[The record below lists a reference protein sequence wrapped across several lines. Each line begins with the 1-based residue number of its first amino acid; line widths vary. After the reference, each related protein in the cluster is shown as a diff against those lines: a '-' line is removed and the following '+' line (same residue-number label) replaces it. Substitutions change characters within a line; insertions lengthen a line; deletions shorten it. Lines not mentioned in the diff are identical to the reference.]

1 MEDFFK
7 KVKDKFSDMQSEYRE
22 TVLNSH
28 IDSLV
33 GILQAIDNHIEYE
46 SELANNVGLK
56 QDILDKYDPVK
67 YIVEIDNKILRDINS
82 SESLCWGFYRK
93 AIFLDL
99 SKFKHVNEKIYS
111 ELLYRM
117 FEMSAKNKKTDVT
130 RFIRELYLYC
140 GKNEFAYAGESLLAQ
155 LKKYLQLAE
164 PYIIKTK
171 QSEDAKETRQSSESE
186 SETKT
191 ESEAKKDFF
200 AETKEDAYGAKLIS
214 DLLFKYDMSNAHD
227 LNKMYGKVGFAH
239 FFFCVLV
246 PFAAAVAVVIIME
259 YPYFK
264 YSPYL
269 HNLFLYAALGCV
281 AVGIISLMLFVYR
294 LSKLK
299 YLKKAIAKI
308 ATAAKIGEDYIYSA
322 LKDRYGKNL
331 KKLL

>member
-1 MEDFFK
+1 MKNFFK
-7 KVKDKFSDMQSEYRE
+7 EMKGTFSDMQSEHTE

-67 YIVEIDNKILRDINS
+67 YVVEIDNKILRKINS
-82 SESLCWGFYRK
+82 SDSLCWGFYRK

-117 FEMSAKNKKTDVT
+117 FEMSAKNKKIDVT

-239 FFFCVLV
+239 FFFCVLI
-246 PFAAAVAVVIIME
+246 PFAAAIVVIIME
-259 YPYFK
+259 DSCF
-264 YSPYL
+264 SPN
-269 HNLFLYAALGCV
+269 NLFLYAALGCV

>member
-1 MEDFFK
+1 MKNFFK
-7 KVKDKFSDMQSEYRE
+7 EMKGTFSDMQSEHTE

-67 YIVEIDNKILRDINS
+67 YVVEIDNKILRKINS
-82 SESLCWGFYRK
+82 SNSLCWGFYRK

-117 FEMSAKNKKTDVT
+117 FEMSAKNKKIDVT

-186 SETKT
+186 SETQSG
-191 ESEAKKDFF
+191 SEAKTDFF

-214 DLLFKYDMSNAHD
+214 DLLFKYSISNARD
-227 LNKMYGKVGFAH
+227 LNKMYAKIGFAH
-239 FFFCVLV
+239 FFFCVLI
-246 PFAAAVAVVIIME
+246 PFAAAIVVIILK
-259 YPYFK
+259 YSYFK
-264 YSPYL
+264 YRFFQ
-269 HNLFLYAALGCV
+269 NKFFLYAALGCV

>member
-1 MEDFFK
+1 MKNFFK
-7 KVKDKFSDMQSEYRE
+7 EMKGTFSDMQSEHTE

-56 QDILDKYDPVK
+56 QDILDKYDPLK
-67 YIVEIDNKILRDINS
+67 YVVEIDNKILRKINS
-82 SESLCWGFYRK
+82 SDSLCWGFYRK

-117 FEMSAKNKKTDVT
+117 FEMSAKNKKIDVT

-171 QSEDAKETRQSSESE
+171 QSEEAKENYRASESE

-191 ESEAKKDFF
+191 GSEAKTDFF

-214 DLLFKYDMSNAHD
+214 DLLFKYNISNARD
-227 LNKMYGKVGFAH
+227 LNKMYAKIGFAH

-246 PFAAAVAVVIIME
+246 PFAAAVAGFVCYLPLGILCLII
-259 YPYFK
+259 
-264 YSPYL
+264 
-269 HNLFLYAALGCV
+269 
-281 AVGIISLMLFVYR
+281 GIISLSGFVYR
-294 LSKLK
+294 LSKLE

>member
-22 TVLNSH
+22 TVLNSR
-28 IDSLV
+28 IDDLV
-33 GILQAIDNHIEYE
+33 GVLQAIDNHIEYE

-56 QDILDKYDPVK
+56 RDILDKYDPVK

-117 FEMSAKNKKTDVT
+117 FEMSAKNKKIDVT
-130 RFIRELYLYC
+130 CFIRELYLYC

-186 SETKT
+186 SETQSG
-191 ESEAKKDFF
+191 SEAKTDFF

-214 DLLFKYDMSNAHD
+214 DLLFKSSISNARD
-227 LNKMYGKVGFAH
+227 LNTMYAKIGFAH
-239 FFFCVLV
+239 FFFCVLI
-246 PFAAAVAVVIIME
+246 PFAAAVPGFVCFSPLGIACLIVGVV
-259 YPYFK
+259 
-264 YSPYL
+264 
-269 HNLFLYAALGCV
+269 
-281 AVGIISLMLFVYR
+281 SLSAFVYR
-294 LSKLK
+294 LSKLE

-308 ATAAKIGEDYIYSA
+308 ATAAKIGEDHIYSA

>member
-1 MEDFFK
+1 MKNFFK
-7 KVKDKFSDMQSEYRE
+7 EMKGTFSDMQSEHTE

-67 YIVEIDNKILRDINS
+67 YVVEIDNKILRKINS
-82 SESLCWGFYRK
+82 SDSLCWGFYRK

-117 FEMSAKNKKTDVT
+117 FEMSAKNKKIDVT

-227 LNKMYGKVGFAH
+227 LNKMCGKVGFAH

-246 PFAAAVAVVIIME
+246 PFAAAVPGFVYFWPLGITCLIVGVV
-259 YPYFK
+259 
-264 YSPYL
+264 
-269 HNLFLYAALGCV
+269 
-281 AVGIISLMLFVYR
+281 SLSAFVYR

>member
-7 KVKDKFSDMQSEYRE
+7 KVKDKFSDMQSEHTE

-67 YIVEIDNKILRDINS
+67 YVVEIDNKILKDINS

-99 SKFKHVNEKIYS
+99 RKFKHVNEKIYS

-186 SETKT
+186 SE
-191 ESEAKKDFF
+191 AKKDFF

-214 DLLFKYDMSNAHD
+214 DLLFKYDISNARD

-246 PFAAAVAVVIIME
+246 PFAAAIAVIIME
-259 YPYFK
+259 DSCF
-264 YSPYL
+264 SPN
-269 HNLFLYAALGCV
+269 NLFLYAALGCV
-281 AVGIISLMLFVYR
+281 AVAIISLMLFVYR

-322 LKDRYGKNL
+322 LKARYGKNL

>member
-1 MEDFFK
+1 MKNFFK
-7 KVKDKFSDMQSEYRE
+7 EMKGTFSDMQSEYTE

-56 QDILDKYDPVK
+56 QDILDKYDPLK
-67 YIVEIDNKILRDINS
+67 YVVEIDNKILRKINS
-82 SESLCWGFYRK
+82 SDSLCWGFYRK

-117 FEMSAKNKKTDVT
+117 FEMSAKNKKIDVT
-130 RFIRELYLYC
+130 RFIRELYFYC

-171 QSEDAKETRQSSESE
+171 QSEDAKENYRASESE

-191 ESEAKKDFF
+191 GSEAKTDFF

-214 DLLFKYDMSNAHD
+214 DLLFKYNISNARD
-227 LNKMYGKVGFAH
+227 LNKMYAKIGFAH

-246 PFAAAVAVVIIME
+246 PFAAAVAGFVCYLPLGILCLII
-259 YPYFK
+259 
-264 YSPYL
+264 
-269 HNLFLYAALGCV
+269 
-281 AVGIISLMLFVYR
+281 GIISLSGFVYR
-294 LSKLK
+294 LSKLE

>member
-1 MEDFFK
+1 MKNFFK
-7 KVKDKFSDMQSEYRE
+7 EMKGTFSDMQSEHTE

-67 YIVEIDNKILRDINS
+67 YVVEIDNKILRKINS
-82 SESLCWGFYRK
+82 SDSLCWGFYRK

-117 FEMSAKNKKTDVT
+117 FEMSAKNKKIDVT

-239 FFFCVLV
+239 FFFCVLI
-246 PFAAAVAVVIIME
+246 PFAAAIVVIIVE
-259 YPYFK
+259 DSCF
-264 YSPYL
+264 SPN
-269 HNLFLYAALGCV
+269 NLFLYAALGCV

>member
-1 MEDFFK
+1 MKNFFK
-7 KVKDKFSDMQSEYRE
+7 EMKGTFSDMQSEHTE

-67 YIVEIDNKILRDINS
+67 YVVEIDNKILRKINS
-82 SESLCWGFYRK
+82 SDSLCWGFYRK

-186 SETKT
+186 SETQSG
-191 ESEAKKDFF
+191 SEAKTDFF

-214 DLLFKYDMSNAHD
+214 DLLFKYSISNAHD
-227 LNKMYGKVGFAH
+227 LNTMYAKIGFAH

-246 PFAAAVAVVIIME
+246 PFVAAVPGFV
-259 YPYFK
+259 YFL
-264 YSPYL
+264 P
-269 HNLFLYAALGCV
+269 LGIACLI
-281 AVGIISLMLFVYR
+281 VGIVSLSAFVYR

>member
-22 TVLNSH
+22 TVLNSR
-28 IDSLV
+28 IDDLV
-33 GILQAIDNHIEYE
+33 GVLQAIDNHIEYE

-56 QDILDKYDPVK
+56 RDILDKYDPVK

-117 FEMSAKNKKTDVT
+117 FEMSAKNKKIDVT
-130 RFIRELYLYC
+130 CFIRELYLYC

-186 SETKT
+186 SETQSG
-191 ESEAKKDFF
+191 SEAKTDFF

-214 DLLFKYDMSNAHD
+214 DLLFKYSISNARD
-227 LNKMYGKVGFAH
+227 LNTMYAKIGFAH
-239 FFFCVLV
+239 FFFCVLI
-246 PFAAAVAVVIIME
+246 PFAAAVPGFVCFSPLGIACLIVGVV
-259 YPYFK
+259 
-264 YSPYL
+264 
-269 HNLFLYAALGCV
+269 
-281 AVGIISLMLFVYR
+281 SLSAFVYR
-294 LSKLK
+294 LSKLE

>member
-1 MEDFFK
+1 MKNFFK
-7 KVKDKFSDMQSEYRE
+7 EMKGTFSDMQSEHTE

-28 IDSLV
+28 IDSFV

-67 YIVEIDNKILRDINS
+67 YVVEIDNKILRKINS
-82 SESLCWGFYRK
+82 SDSLCWGFYRK

-99 SKFKHVNEKIYS
+99 SKFKRVNEKIYS

-117 FEMSAKNKKTDVT
+117 FEMSAKNKKIDVT

-239 FFFCVLV
+239 FFFCVLI
-246 PFAAAVAVVIIME
+246 PFAAAIVVIIME
-259 YPYFK
+259 DSCF
-264 YSPYL
+264 SPN
-269 HNLFLYAALGCV
+269 NLFLYAALGCV

>member
-1 MEDFFK
+1 MK
-7 KVKDKFSDMQSEYRE
+7 GTFSDMQSEHTE

-67 YIVEIDNKILRDINS
+67 YVVEIDNKILRKINS
-82 SESLCWGFYRK
+82 SNSLCWGFYRK

-186 SETKT
+186 SE
-191 ESEAKKDFF
+191 AKKDFF

-214 DLLFKYDMSNAHD
+214 DLLFKYDISNARD

-246 PFAAAVAVVIIME
+246 PFAAAIVVIIME
-259 YPYFK
+259 YSSFK
-264 YSPYL
+264 YRSFPGE
-269 HNLFLYAALGCV
+269 LFLYAALGCAV
-281 AVGIISLMLFVYR
+281 VGIISLMLVVYR

>member
-1 MEDFFK
+1 MKNFFK
-7 KVKDKFSDMQSEYRE
+7 EMKGTFSDMQSEHTE

-67 YIVEIDNKILRDINS
+67 YVVEIDNKILRKINS
-82 SESLCWGFYRK
+82 SDSLCWGFYRK

-117 FEMSAKNKKTDVT
+117 FEMSAKNKKIDVT

-246 PFAAAVAVVIIME
+246 PFVAAV
-259 YPYFK
+259 P
-264 YSPYL
+264 
-269 HNLFLYAALGCV
+269 G
-281 AVGIISLMLFVYR
+281 FVYFPPLGIACLIVGVVSLSAFVNR
-294 LSKLK
+294 LSKLE